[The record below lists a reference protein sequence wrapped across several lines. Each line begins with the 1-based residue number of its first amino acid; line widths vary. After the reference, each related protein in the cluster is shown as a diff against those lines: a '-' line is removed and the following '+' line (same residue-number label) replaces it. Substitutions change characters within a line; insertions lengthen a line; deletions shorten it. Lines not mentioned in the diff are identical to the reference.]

1 MNSSLRYW
9 WRQPRAQQ
17 LIRRYQALAPREQ
30 TLLQITLHAVVLFLL
45 LVLVLEPGWN
55 KLQRQ
60 WQTASAAQAETRQLQ
75 ELLHNLQQQEQP
87 DPDAALRQEL
97 AQLAKEQALQEQR
110 IAALT
115 DALVSPAQMIP
126 LLQALL
132 QQDERL
138 QLISLTTLPQEPLQL
153 DDSDNSALL
162 FRHGLRLQLKAT
174 YAGLVDYQQRL
185 DALPWRVY
193 WQTLDYQVQQYPHAE
208 VLLELYTFSLN
219 EEMLGG

>member
-185 DALPWRVY
+185 DAVPWRVY